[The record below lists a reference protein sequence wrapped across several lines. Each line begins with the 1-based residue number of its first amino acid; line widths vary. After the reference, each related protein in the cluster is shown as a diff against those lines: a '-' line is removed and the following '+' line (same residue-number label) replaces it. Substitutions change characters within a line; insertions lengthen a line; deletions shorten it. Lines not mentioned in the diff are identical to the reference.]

1 MVSGSDDGSMKAMGG
16 VVRSVSWCPNNALS
30 LVAVATDTK
39 LFLINTGLGDKL
51 VNARTEE
58 LLGEEPDNSG
68 YQPPLRVSQAI
79 KRSNVTGVIINH
91 FKSIKQVRSLI
102 FSHQYQ

>member
-1 MVSGSDDGSMKAMGG
+1 MVSGSDDSSMKAMGG

-68 YQPPLRVSQAI
+68 YQPPLRMSQAV
-79 KRSNVTGVIINH
+79 KRRNGTGVIINH
-91 FKSIKQVRSLI
+91 F
-102 FSHQYQ
+102 